1 MTKQEA
7 ISLMQSGHKVKH
19 YLFSDDEYIHMENGK
34 ICDEK
39 GYLMESYDA
48 RGNFIDFWT
57 DRKGEIWQDGW
68 TSLDHLEKTQNE
80 FDITSGTSVIYPLHN
95 IYQYSSD
102 VVETKNKHT
111 GFISKNSHKRTN
123 FRKKHK

>member
-19 YLFSDDEYIHMENGK
+19 YLFSDDEYIHMKNGK
-34 ICDEK
+34 IYDEK
-39 GYLMESYDA
+39 GYLMESDDA

-57 DRKGEIWQDGW
+57 DRNDEIWKDGW

-80 FDITSGTSVIYPLHN
+80 FDITSGASVIYPLYN

-102 VVETKNKHT
+102 VIETKNKRN

-123 FRKKHK
+123 FRKK